1 MNNRV
6 IKFKQIILAA
16 ADLLLMQGA
25 LLVALM
31 IRYKTLDIGPYWST
45 HRVAFGIVFALWV
58 IIFFING
65 LYDIRKAKNSI
76 RFFQNLLIS
85 FIANFF
91 VGLMFFYFVPAF
103 RITPKTNLVLTVL
116 LSIVLISLWRA
127 LFNHSLGPKLLRR
140 TILFLGFHPRVED
153 LVTSFAKDP
162 QLGFTTAAIMEP
174 EQHLIPHHISSSVQ
188 LFSDPMRIRSV
199 VDIKEIHTVVIAPHL
214 ARAGELEKELYE
226 LLFWRVEMADLA
238 TFYEHITGRVN
249 ADMVNESWFWQNLR
263 ESRKQYY
270 DALRTVADVGFAI
283 ALGLLL
289 LILLPFV
296 AIAILAES
304 GRPLFIKQKRVGLH
318 NKPFT
323 IYKLR
328 TMYAKGKDGLAE
340 ESGPQFASANDTRIT
355 KVGKWL
361 RKLRIDELPQSWN
374 ILKREMNLIGPRPER
389 AAFVDQL
396 QSRMPYYS
404 IRHLIRPG
412 LTGWAQVSYRY
423 GATLEENLVKLEYD
437 LYYMKYRSLLMDIVI
452 VLKTVHII
460 AKAMGR

>member
-6 IKFKQIILAA
+6 IKIKQIILAVGDLFFLQA
-16 ADLLLMQGA
+16 ALLL
-25 LLVALM
+25 ALM
-31 IRYKTLDIGPYWST
+31 TRYQTVNLSEHWPS
-45 HRVAFGIVFALWV
+45 HRIAFGIVFALWI

-65 LYDIRKAKNSI
+65 LYDIKRAKNSI
-76 RFFQNLLIS
+76 AFFQNLLIS

-91 VGLMFFYFVPAF
+91 IGLMFFYFVPAF
-103 RITPKTNLVLTVL
+103 RITPKTNLVLAVAF
-116 LSIVLISLWRA
+116 SIVLVSLWRA
-127 LFNHSLGPKLLRR
+127 LFNHWLGPKLLRR
-140 TILFLGFHPRVED
+140 SILFLGFHPRVED
-153 LVTSFAKDP
+153 LVTAFAKDP
-162 QLGFTTAAIMEP
+162 QLGFATAAIVEP
-174 EQHLIPHHISSSVQ
+174 QQHLIPDHVSQSVE

-270 DALRTVADVGFAI
+270 DALRTIVDISFAI
-283 ALGLLL
+283 ILGLLL

-296 AIAILAES
+296 AIAIMVES
-304 GRPLFIKQKRVGLH
+304 GGPLFIKQQRVGLH

-328 TMYAKGKDGLAE
+328 TMYASSKSGLAE
-340 ESGPQFASANDTRIT
+340 SSGPQFASANDSRIT

-361 RKLRIDELPQSWN
+361 RRLRIDELPQSLN

-389 AAFVDQL
+389 AVFVEQL
-396 QSRMPYYS
+396 QERMPYYS

-423 GATLEENLVKLEYD
+423 GSTIEENLVKLEYD

-452 VLKTVHII
+452 MLKTVHII